1 MIDSKDSLEFLKTF
15 GDFTFDI
22 NYSDPPYQLG
32 SEVIVRKDGMVD
44 YKKSVDFMN
53 KWGGGR

>member
-1 MIDSKDSLEFLKTF
+1 MMIETKDSLEYLKQF
-15 GDFTFDI
+15 NDYEFDI

-44 YKKSVDFMN
+44 YKKVC
-53 KWGGGR
+53 GLYE